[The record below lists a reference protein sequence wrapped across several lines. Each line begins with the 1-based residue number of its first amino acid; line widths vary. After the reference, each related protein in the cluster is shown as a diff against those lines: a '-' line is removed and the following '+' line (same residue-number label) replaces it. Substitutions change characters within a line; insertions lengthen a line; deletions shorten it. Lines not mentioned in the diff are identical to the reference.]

1 VRYVAQRL
9 LLLIPTLFGI
19 MVLVFLMLHL
29 APGDPVEM
37 LVEGTSALAPK
48 QLLDL
53 IRSDLG
59 LDRPL
64 HEQFLRYVGRVLRGD
79 LGMSYRTKMP
89 ITLDIERNVGST
101 LVLATAGIVVALLVG
116 VPAGMISALRR
127 NTATDYA
134 TLTAAMVGL
143 AAPSFWI
150 GILFLYV
157 FGYRLGWFPIIGGGR
172 GGLLSIVH
180 HLVLPAVVIGL
191 GLAAL
196 IARLTRSSTLEVLG
210 QDYVRTARAKGLAG
224 TFIVL
229 KHVLR
234 NAAIPVVAAAGTMF
248 AYLLT
253 GAVVVEIVF
262 SRRGLGQ
269 LMVAAINGRDFPLV
283 QGLILVF
290 GAIIVLVNLAT
301 DLLLAALDPRVSYQ

>member
-37 LVEGTSALAPK
+37 LVEGTSALAPQ

-89 ITLDIERNVGST
+89 ITLDIQHNVGST
-101 LVLATAGIVVALLVG
+101 ILLAAAGIVVALLIG
-116 VPAGMISALRR
+116 APAGIISALRR
-127 NTATDYA
+127 NTAADYA
-134 TLTAAMVGL
+134 TLTVAMVGL

-150 GILFLYV
+150 GILFLYI
-157 FGYRLGWFPIIGGGR
+157 FGYRLAWFPIIGGGR
-172 GGLLSIVH
+172 GGWLSSVH
-180 HLVLPAVVIGL
+180 HLILPAIVIGL

-290 GAIIVLVNLAT
+290 GVIIVLVNLAT
-301 DLLLAALDPRVSYQ
+301 DLLLATLDPRVSYQ